1 MVNGHK
7 KKLYLTNQLDQ
18 VLILFWQEILRRKYS
33 HLLKR
38 PFHNTEVIM
47 DIEFSLIS
55 SFFSKYQVDTWAP
68 FYLLSIN
75 IKAIK
80 MRSIELDLLEH

>member
-1 MVNGHK
+1 MDIK
-7 KKLYLTNQLDQ
+7 KIIFNKSIRPCSY
-18 VLILFWQEILRRKYS
+18 LILTRNFEKKIFTSIKAPISQY
-33 HLLKR
+33 
-38 PFHNTEVIM
+38 EVIM